1 MVAVDTEAAVQVA
14 TLVLAVLAIV
24 WHQQRS
30 TDKLR
35 DDFNRS
41 IDKLRDEFGR
51 SIDKL
56 RDDVG
61 RSTDKLRDDF
71 TGLRGE
77 VAENGRR
84 LARIEGF
91 LGIGV
96 PTAAANDAPGASLA
110 PEPSTSHPPPGS
122 VATPS
127 ASAERQPPAVQG

>member
-56 RDDVG
+56 RDE
-61 RSTDKLRDDF
+61 F
-71 TGLRGE
+71 NGLRGE